1 MNYLSIGT
9 NSLSADLFLEIKNSD
24 GVKPIGGLWATEHN
38 NTNLNYNDWVEYLC
52 YHPYVLF
59 YHQFNDPYM
68 LPAIYFTLK
77 DSSNIFVI
85 DSIEKIN
92 FLKNKYPH
100 NDWIDY
106 EKLSQNFDGI
116 FVDINAL
123 RRIDIHRFQNII
135 DSFSVS
141 TLVLFNL
148 NCIKYY
154 QKASID
160 LTGTDFEN
168 PYEFSEYKITV
179 EKEKKEIDTPCNE
192 VQSLIKIIK
201 RYIIDNNIEINYEN
215 CEIINKIFQN
225 TINEALKFHDI
236 PNKDMLLIRKVF
248 NQF

>member
-9 NSLSADLFLEIKNSD
+9 NNLSSDLFLEIKNSN
-24 GVKPIGGLWATEHN
+24 GVKPIGGLWATIYDN
-38 NTNLNYNDWVEYLC
+38 RYSNYNEWVEYLC
-52 YHPYVLF
+52 YHPHILF
-59 YHQFNDPYM
+59 YHQFNDPYL

-77 DSSNIFVI
+77 DNSTIFVI

-92 FLKNKYPH
+92 YLKSKYPH
-100 NDWIDY
+100 NNWIDY
-106 EKLSQNFDGI
+106 EKISKDFDGI

-123 RRIDIHRFQNII
+123 RRIDLHRFQNII

-168 PYEFSEYKITV
+168 PYEFSEYKITI
-179 EKEKKEIDTPCNE
+179 EKEKKEIDTPCYE

-201 RYIIDNNIEINYEN
+201 EYIIDNNIEINYEN